1 MKLRVKGKPAN
12 VISPIVGRV
21 VFSRQNLDE
30 RSILITSESEIS
42 ETNGRAVLTSAKEII
57 TTSDLAVVF
66 NVDDFSHLEE
76 NDIVAV
82 GTDGNINT
90 LYRINASTNTIL
102 ATERCN
108 SNCLMC
114 SQPPRDKNDIEV
126 LSQINKELIPLV
138 PKDCVELGISGGEPT
153 LLGEHFFEILELIEK
168 ELPKTEVHVLTN
180 GRSFAFDKLSNRF
193 GNINHRNIM
202 LGIPLY
208 SDDYLT
214 HDYIVQ
220 AENAFYQTVMGIQN
234 LARYNARIEIRIVL
248 HKLTIPRLFKLSQYI
263 YKNFPY
269 VEHVAFMGL
278 EFIGYTPHNIDKLW
292 IDPYDY
298 QEELKKSILFLD
310 GQGMRVSI
318 YNTALCL
325 LPVELWQFARK
336 SISDWKNDFM
346 PECKKCSV
354 SSQCGGFF
362 SWNLKKPSQHISP
375 IL

>member
-1 MKLRVKGKPAN
+1 
-12 VISPIVGRV
+12 
-21 VFSRQNLDE
+21 
-30 RSILITSESEIS
+30 
-42 ETNGRAVLTSAKEII
+42 
-57 TTSDLAVVF
+57 
-66 NVDDFSHLEE
+66 
-76 NDIVAV
+76 
-82 GTDGNINT
+82 
-90 LYRINASTNTIL
+90 
-102 ATERCN
+102 
-108 SNCLMC
+108 
-114 SQPPRDKNDIEV
+114 
-126 LSQINKELIPLV
+126 
-138 PKDCVELGISGGEPT
+138 
-153 LLGEHFFEILELIEK
+153 
-168 ELPKTEVHVLTN
+168 
-180 GRSFAFDKLSNRF
+180 
-193 GNINHRNIM
+193 M

-298 QEELKKSILFLD
+298 QEELKKSVLFLNS
-310 GQGMRVSI
+310 QGMHVSI

-354 SSQCGGFF
+354 SSLCGGFF
-362 SWNLKKPSQHISP
+362 SWNLKRPSEYIKA
-375 IL
+375 IN